1 MAGFSPAMKL
11 SALAA
16 ALLFLPLAL
25 HADWNRFRGPNG
37 TGIAEG
43 KAPLKWSG
51 SEHVAWKATLPGPG
65 TSSPIIV
72 GDKVFI
78 TCWSGYGDGSGGGME
93 KLVRHLVCLSKAS
106 GKLLWDSSVPA
117 AQPEDPFEGM
127 LTEHGYASST
137 PVSDGDGVYVFFG
150 KTGALG
156 FDMDGKQL
164 WQTSLGTHSNDRR
177 WGSAASPMLYK
188 ELLVVNALDEGGAIV
203 ALNKHTGK
211 EAWRAPAEGLH
222 LAYSTPAMVEHDG
235 LQDLI
240 IAVPQELWGLNPDTG
255 KLRWFVDHDLT
266 GNVSPGVVLGD
277 GKAFVFGGYPKQGS
291 AAIKPGGHNDVTKTN
306 LLWQS
311 NTSTYVP
318 TPVYYEGHLYVIN
331 DQGFALCIDAATGKE
346 VYRERVMEGGGGG
359 GGRPQGGGPGGGG
372 QRRGGGKPFYASP
385 VLVDGK
391 LYCPSRKNGTFV
403 IAAKPKYELLARNII
418 EGDEAQFNATP
429 AVDGGKIYLRSERT
443 LYCIGE

>member
-1 MAGFSPAMKL
+1 MPTMKFF
-11 SALAA
+11 AIAA
-16 ALLFLPLAL
+16 TLLFLPFTV
-25 HADWNRFRGPNG
+25 HAEWTRFRGPNG
-37 TGIAEG
+37 TGVGEG
-43 KAPLKWSG
+43 KLPLKWSG
-51 SEHVAWKATLPGPG
+51 TEHMAWKATLPGPG

-72 GDKVFI
+72 GNKVFV
-78 TCWSGYGDGSGGGME
+78 TCWSGYGDGSSGGME
-93 KLVRHLVCLSKAS
+93 KLVRHLVCLDKAQ
-106 GKLLWDSSVPA
+106 GTILWDRTVPA

-137 PVSDGDGVYVFFG
+137 PVSDGEGVCVFFG
-150 KTGALG
+150 KSGAVG
-156 FDMDGKQL
+156 FDMNGKQL

-203 ALNKHTGK
+203 ALNKRTGK
-211 EAWRAPAEGLH
+211 EAWRAPAEGLS

-235 LQDLI
+235 LQDLV

-255 KLRWFVDHDLT
+255 KLRWFADHDLT

-291 AAIKPGGHNDVTKTN
+291 AAIKFGGRNDVTKTN
-306 LLWQS
+306 LVWQS

-318 TPVYYEGHLYVIN
+318 TPIYFEGHLYVIN

-346 VYRERVMEGGGGG
+346 VYRERVMEGAG
-359 GGRPQGGGPGGGG
+359 GGRPGGPGSGGG
-372 QRRGGGKPFYASP
+372 QQRRGGGKPFYASP

-418 EGDEAQFNATP
+418 EGDKAQFNATP
-429 AVDGGKIYLRSERT
+429 AVDGNRLYLRSERT

>member
-1 MAGFSPAMKL
+1 MKL
-11 SALAA
+11 PFVAVS
-16 ALLFLPLAL
+16 LFLLPLSL

-43 KAPLKWSG
+43 KVPLKWSG
-51 SEHVAWKATLPGPG
+51 TEHLAWKATLPGPG

-72 GDKVFI
+72 GDKVFL

-93 KLVRHLVCLSKAS
+93 KLVRHLVCLNKAT
-106 GKLLWDSSVPA
+106 GKTLWDSIVPA

-127 LTEHGYASST
+127 ITEHGYASST
-137 PVSDGDGVYVFFG
+137 PVSDGEGVYVFFG
-150 KTGALG
+150 KTGAAG
-156 FDMDGKQL
+156 FDMDGRQL
-164 WQTSLGTHSNDRR
+164 WLTSLGTHSNDRR

-211 EAWRAPAEGLH
+211 EAWRAPAEGLQ
-222 LAYSTPAMVEHDG
+222 LAYGTPAVSDHDG
-235 LQDLI
+235 QQDLV
-240 IAVPQELWGLNPDTG
+240 IAVPRELWGLNPDTG
-255 KLRWFVDHDLT
+255 KLRWFVNHDLT

-277 GKAFVFGGYPKQGS
+277 GKAFVLGGYPKQGS
-291 AAIKPGGHNDVTKTN
+291 AAIRPGGHNDATQTN

-311 NTSTYVP
+311 NSSSYVP
-318 TPVYYEGHLYVIN
+318 TPVYHDGHLYVIT
-331 DQGFALCIDAATGKE
+331 DQGFALCMDAATGKE
-346 VYRERVMEGGGGG
+346 VYRERVMEGAG
-359 GGRPQGGGPGGGG
+359 GGRASGGAGAPGGGQ

-403 IAAKPKYELLARNII
+403 IAARPHYELLARNVI
-418 EGDEAQFNATP
+418 EGDEGQFNATP
-429 AVDGGKIYLRSERT
+429 AVDGNRLYLRSERT
-443 LYCIGE
+443 LYCIGD

>member
-1 MAGFSPAMKL
+1 MGGFNPTMKF
-11 SALAA
+11 SAIAA
-16 ALLFLPLAL
+16 TLLFLPITL

-43 KAPLKWSG
+43 KVPVKWSAQ
-51 SEHVAWKATLPGPG
+51 EHMAWKAPLPGPG

-72 GDKVFI
+72 GDKVFV

-93 KLVRHLVCLSKAS
+93 KLVRHLVCLSKAD
-106 GKLLWDSSVPA
+106 GKTLWDSVVPA
-117 AQPEDPFEGM
+117 AQPEDAFEGM
-127 LTEHGYASST
+127 ITEHGYASNT
-137 PVSDGDGVYVFFG
+137 PVSDGEGVYVFFG
-150 KTGALG
+150 KSGAVG
-156 FDMDGKQL
+156 FDMNGKQL
-164 WQTSLGTHSNDRR
+164 WQTSLGTHSNDRH

-188 ELLVVNALDEGGAIV
+188 ELLVVNALDEGGAVV
-203 ALNKHTGK
+203 ALNKRTGK
-211 EAWRAPAEGLH
+211 EVWRAPAEGLQ

-235 LQDLI
+235 LQDLV
-240 IAVPQELWGLNPDTG
+240 IAVPKELWGLNPDTG

-291 AAIKPGGHNDVTKTN
+291 AAIKPGGHNDMTKTN

-311 NTSTYVP
+311 NSSTYVP
-318 TPVYYEGHLYVIN
+318 TPVYFEGHLYVIS
-331 DQGFALCIDAATGKE
+331 DQGFALCIEASTGKE

-359 GGRPQGGGPGGGG
+359 RPSGPGGGG
-372 QRRGGGKPFYASP
+372 QQRRGGGKPFYASP

-429 AVDGGKIYLRSERT
+429 AVDGNRLYLRSERT